1 MVKKYRIAFLDA
13 NALLYSLKPTHKAQS
28 EVNFP
33 AYLQSNQLFKVE
45 VLESE
50 CSVDHDERVI

>member
-1 MVKKYRIAFLDA
+1 MLMLLSVHTD
-13 NALLYSLKPTHKAQS
+13 LLYSLKPTHKAQS

-33 AYLQSNQLFKVE
+33 AYLQSNQLFKVAI
-45 VLESE
+45 LESE